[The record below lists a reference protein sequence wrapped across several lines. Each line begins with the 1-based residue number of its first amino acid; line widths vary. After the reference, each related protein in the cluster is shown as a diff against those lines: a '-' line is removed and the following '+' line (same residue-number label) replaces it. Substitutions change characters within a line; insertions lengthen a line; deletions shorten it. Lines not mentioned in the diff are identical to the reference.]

1 MQESTLHSSS
11 ARVTSLKNINHSAS
25 QWWHDQ
31 AMIGKGF
38 EKRLRKRKLVA
49 IIISIAFGP
58 PLKLIVYRAIRC
70 QSSISS
76 ALIKKGMS
84 NKRGLK
90 VKICKR
96 REQNGKLH
104 CLRISPE
111 ISLLRAEGFQVPA
124 WRGLR
129 QKVGVFRSTSGLGGW
144 GGWVGG
150 VWEVLIDA
158 LVPCRA
164 LAFLGVALAWAK

>member
-1 MQESTLHSSS
+1 MG
-11 ARVTSLKNINHSAS
+11 RRIV
-25 QWWHDQ
+25 QWWQNQ
-31 AMIGKGF
+31 AMIGKGPKKKVK
-38 EKRLRKRKLVA
+38 EA
-49 IIISIAFGP
+49 EICCHYHIYCIWCP

-96 REQNGKLH
+96 REQNGKIAL
-104 CLRISPE
+104 LKNIPRNFPVKGRRIPSA
-111 ISLLRAEGFQVPA
+111 SL
-124 WRGLR
+124 RGLR

-144 GGWVGG
+144 GGWEGG

-158 LVPCRA
+158 PVPCRA

>member
-1 MQESTLHSSS
+1 M
-11 ARVTSLKNINHSAS
+11 
-25 QWWHDQ
+25 QWWQGQ
-31 AMIGKGF
+31 AMIGKGS
-38 EKRLRKRKLVA
+38 EKKVKEEEIGCLYHFNC
-49 IIISIAFGP
+49 IWCP

-96 REQNGKLH
+96 RERNGKLH

-144 GGWVGG
+144 GGWEGG

-158 LVPCRA
+158 PCRA
-164 LAFLGVALAWAK
+164 VPWRSLALLWRERNKM